1 MVYEQWRVSRGS
13 VKDKPLVFFATL
25 AAGGGHVAT
34 ARAMAE
40 GLEAASPGT
49 FNVTVSD
56 YMNDLGL
63 TARDRRHK
71 TSWAW
76 MLAHPWSA
84 RYAQRLLDTFPK
96 AMNRYQRRTLDTL
109 ARRAADHLG
118 GLEPALVVVNHGW
131 LMVALTRAQQHYG
144 LQARVLTFATEPLD
158 ASALWAEAEAQR
170 VVVASRAALD
180 DLSRYGVSEQKVDLV
195 GYPVQGAF
203 LRAPHKA
210 DARAA
215 LGLSERLTCLV
226 SLGSEGVGNHA
237 EETVR
242 SLLEHPLE
250 PYVVVVAGHNAKL
263 KRRLEPLP
271 RVRALGFIGN
281 MADYLAACDVV
292 VGKAGPA
299 SVLEALAVGRPVL
312 AVSYAGLNE
321 AKLVRFLERKQLG
334 AYVPGKLLLADKLR
348 HFAEPSEQARVSE
361 RARALGLDVMTG
373 NLGAYLAEAA
383 THGFPE
389 EPLRLRGLG

>member
-1 MVYEQWRVSRGS
+1 MRGGP
-13 VKDKPLVFFATL
+13 VGDKPLVFFATL

-34 ARAMAE
+34 ARAMAQ
-40 GLEAASPGT
+40 GLAAASPGA
-49 FNVTVSD
+49 FEITVSD

-63 TARDRRHK
+63 TEKDQRHK

-84 RYAQRLLDTFPK
+84 RYGQRLLDTFPRLI
-96 AMNRYQRRTLDTL
+96 NRYQRRTLDTL
-109 ARRAADHLG
+109 ARRAAEHLS
-118 GLEPALVVVNHGW
+118 GLGPALVVVNHGW

-158 ASALWAEAEAQR
+158 ASALWAEADAER
-170 VVVASRAALD
+170 VVVASRAALG
-180 DLSRYGVSEQKVDLV
+180 DLSRHGVPEKKIDLI

-203 LRAPHKA
+203 LRAPGKA
-210 DARAA
+210 AARAA
-215 LGLSERLTCLV
+215 LGLGERLTCLV
-226 SLGSEGVGNHA
+226 SLGSEGVGTRA

-242 SLLEHPLE
+242 SLLGHPLK
-250 PYVVVVAGHNAKL
+250 PYVVVVTGHNTGL
-263 KRRLEPLP
+263 KERLEPLP
-271 RVRALGFIGN
+271 HVRALGFISN
-281 MADYLAACDVV
+281 MTDYLAACDVV

-321 AKLVRFLERKQLG
+321 AKLVRFVERHQLG
-334 AYVPGKLLLADKLR
+334 AYVPRPAQLRDRLR
-348 HFAEPSEQARVSE
+348 HFAEPSAQQQVVD
-361 RARALGLDVMTG
+361 RAAALELETMTR
-373 NLGAYLAEAA
+373 NLGDYLARAA

-389 EPLRLRGLG
+389 EPLRLQGLG